1 MEDFIK
7 RMTEKTKQSKSQN
20 EYFIISQVVLVL
32 NKLLTVIDTY

>member
-7 RMTEKTKQSKSQN
+7 RMTEKKQSKSQN

-32 NKLLTVIDTY
+32 NKLLTVIETY